1 MPKQSRRRLRP
12 CRANDEIALA
22 TAVLMDINIGRIM
35 SKWAEHPHRSV
46 TRKSG
51 CFIRFIDGDKGNCA
65 ASNLAY
71 CTPHDA
77 FTHPDWVVDWDM
89 DLDAV
94 EVSTVRLNTHN
105 FAVLYK
111 RD

>member
-22 TAVLMDINIGRIM
+22 IIERIM
-35 SKWAEHPHRSV
+35 SKWAEHPQSV

-77 FTHPDWVVDWDM
+77 FTHPDWVVDWDLN
-89 DLDAV
+89 LDAG
-94 EVSTVRLNTHN
+94 EVDIVRLNMHN
-105 FAVLYK
+105 FAATQAEL
-111 RD
+111 